1 MWPTTLFSLGLFEKL
16 PCPLQTADMRH
27 KSKTRVQSFHEKQ
40 QQGNPEHWC
49 VPVVAEDEERP
60 EHGALRGPVE
70 RPDEPAVEARG
81 GRGEPQDDD
90 DVAQHVGHGAP
101 GVLDPAVLGDGS
113 ADLRQPERRRRPRVE
128 LPARG
133 AAGRHV
139 LVALPKGGAPLVLL
153 DGGGEAG
160 GRGDAERPVAVDG
173 RGRGAARRRRCGERG
188 GRRRRNGAPAGAQA
202 QRREAAALG
211 EHEPRHC
218 RQRGGA
224 GLRVDGPG
232 LAPSLESTHRRRRRR
247 WLARDLLRSGGWDG
261 VWVYGGGRACQDR
274 LIQEYTFYTAAREP
288 EWRWGAGPGG
298 TRCGGLGP
306 GPALWWNAGMWV
318 GPIGRT
324 RVEEEE
330 QLMHV

>member
-1 MWPTTLFSLGLFEKL
+1 M
-16 PCPLQTADMRH
+16 
-27 KSKTRVQSFHEKQ
+27 
-40 QQGNPEHWC
+40 
-49 VPVVAEDEERP
+49 
-60 EHGALRGPVE
+60 
-70 RPDEPAVEARG
+70 
-81 GRGEPQDDD
+81 
-90 DVAQHVGHGAP
+90 
-101 GVLDPAVLGDGS
+101 
-113 ADLRQPERRRRPRVE
+113 
-128 LPARG
+128 
-133 AAGRHV
+133 
-139 LVALPKGGAPLVLL
+139 
-153 DGGGEAG
+153 
-160 GRGDAERPVAVDG
+160 
-173 RGRGAARRRRCGERG
+173 
-188 GRRRRNGAPAGAQA
+188 
-202 QRREAAALG
+202 
-211 EHEPRHC
+211 
-218 RQRGGA
+218 
-224 GLRVDGPG
+224 DGPG